1 MRGEKKKSKQDWKHG
16 DRVVC
21 LFWSDFPHLRDQ
33 PHYTS
38 NSGNTHKGQKCP
50 LFKKAVFMPQKLGQ
64 QQATEIPMH
73 GVGTSG
79 AAGSR
84 LAAKDWNKRQN
95 MPRQK
100 SDNGYWRKAVN
111 SNKARKA
118 RVKESVKYRP
128 FNSLPSSS
136 CQESRFRQKPA
147 MHMANSTSRQ
157 AKKLKAGLSNPMKR
171 NYKTYSTVLHGCLLR
186 RGSTVALAAP
196 VSLKPKQNK

>member
-136 CQESRFRQKPA
+136 CQESRFRHKPA

-157 AKKLKAGLSNPMKR
+157 AKKLKQACQIQWKGTTKLILQYYMAAYFAGAAQYP
-171 NYKTYSTVLHGCLLR
+171 LLLQ
-186 RGSTVALAAP
+186 SH
-196 VSLKPKQNK
+196 